1 MKIDSKLNSKQ
12 ALYLLWTTILN
23 QSQSANATLEK
34 TLALFKRLDLNK
46 VTPEILQKITYEKI
60 LDSVSKKPAI
70 HRFPRNM
77 SKNLY
82 LSILQI
88 IDEYEGNPCL
98 IFENFSGFSELKKRL
113 MEFRGIGE
121 HKANIAASIF
131 ENFVQKDKF
140 IMKKPSNC
148 ESLLLTLDK
157 ELQIL
162 NGLRG

>member
-34 TLALFKRLDLNK
+34 TLALFERLDLNK

-70 HRFPRNM
+70 HRF
-77 SKNLY
+77 KNLY

-113 MEFRGIGE
+113 MEFKGIGE